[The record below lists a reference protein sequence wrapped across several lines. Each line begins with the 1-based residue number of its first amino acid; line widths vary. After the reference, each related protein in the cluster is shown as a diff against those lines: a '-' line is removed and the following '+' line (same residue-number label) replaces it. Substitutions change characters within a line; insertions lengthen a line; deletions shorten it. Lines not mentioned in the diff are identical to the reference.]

1 MDRYE
6 IVVFPK
12 KEDAPT
18 RTIMKIASSTRA
30 CPIKIEEPA
39 RHPFLKEAP
48 MAANVIGPGIIAA
61 DIPTV
66 KPRIRAL
73 VSSIMESPW
82 KERGA

>member
-1 MDRYE
+1 ME
-6 IVVFPK
+6 VFPR

-18 RTIMKIASSTRA
+18 RTIMKIASSARA

-66 KPRIRAL
+66 KPKINAL
-73 VSSIMESPW
+73 ASSIIKTPW
-82 KERGA
+82 KERAA